1 MKNFKKEKN
10 TCGQVE
16 TFGRQSEQ
24 TTWPRAHWKYDINLN
39 LRQILTNFETNIEK
53 PHGHVHTGNTI

>member
-1 MKNFKKEKN
+1 MKDYENVEKEKN

-24 TTWPRAHWKYDINLN
+24 TTWPRAHWKYDINP
-39 LRQILTNFETNIEK
+39 NFETNIDK
-53 PHGHVHTGNTI
+53 Y